1 MSREEASLIE
11 EEVKAM
17 LEKGAVQKTKKMKG
31 QLLSNL
37 FLMSKK
43 GGGNRPVIKLKESEL
58 YNLILT
64 D

>member
-11 EEVKAM
+11 KEVKAM
-17 LEKGAVQKTKKMKG
+17 LEKGAVQKTKKM
-31 QLLSNL
+31 SNL

>member
-11 EEVKAM
+11 KEVKAM
-17 LEKGAVQKTKKMKG
+17 LEKGVVQKTKKMKG